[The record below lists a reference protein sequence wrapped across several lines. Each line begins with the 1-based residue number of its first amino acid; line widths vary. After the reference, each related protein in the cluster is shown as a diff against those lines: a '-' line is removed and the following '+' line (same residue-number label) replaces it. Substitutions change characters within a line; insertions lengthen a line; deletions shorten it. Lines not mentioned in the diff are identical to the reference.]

1 MFRVITLSAITAIG
15 GVLLGTATD
24 VRAQGVVASS
34 GDAIAV
40 PSGDCGS
47 NNASV
52 NDFESTAVGCNAKA
66 GNQRATAVGFGAEA
80 NVGEGVG
87 AATAVGTF
95 ADAKGQ
101 DSIAVGRDA
110 RTTGNEAIAIGGRKG
125 NDRGKPKTTAAEQG
139 ISIGSGTQTE
149 RRGVAVGTESEAAED
164 ATAIGDEARAL
175 HKGSVV
181 IGTDSTSQEN
191 LSTRENQ
198 FLMGTENHTYT
209 APGITSQDSKD
220 EQTNGPIEIVT
231 TDQDGDLATISMSQI
246 GASQQD
252 VDQNTD
258 DIADNRDDIDTNT
271 DDIADNRDDIDANT
285 DDIAENR
292 DDIGTNTAG
301 IAGNRDDIA
310 ANAAD
315 IADNRDDI
323 DTNTQGVAIAIA
335 MDGPDLAGNETF
347 AVAANWGTF
356 EGVNAFAASATG
368 VLSQDVFADGS
379 GVRLSA
385 SGGIGFSPSQDGAD
399 DSVAGRAGVQLSW

>member
-87 AATAVGTF
+87 AATAIGTF

-110 RTTGNEAIAIGGRKG
+110 RTRGNEAIAIGGRKD
-125 NDRGKPKTTAAEQG
+125 NVPNNVAKTTAAEQG
-139 ISIGSGTQTE
+139 ISIGSGTQTGI
-149 RRGVAVGTESEAAED
+149 RGVAVGTESEAFED
-164 ATAIGDEARAL
+164 ATAIGDQTRAL
-175 HKGSVV
+175 GDGSVV
-181 IGTDSTSQEN
+181 IGTNSDSDPN
-191 LSTRENQ
+191 STNRDNHVLLGMKE
-198 FLMGTENHTYT
+198 HTYT
-209 APGITSQDSKD
+209 LPGITSQESKNL
-220 EQTNGPIEIVT
+220 QSGPLEVVT
-231 TDQDGDLATISMSQI
+231 TDQDGNLASMSMSQI
-246 GASQQD
+246 ASQQQ
-252 VDQNTD
+252 VEQNTD

-335 MDGPDLAGNETF
+335 MEGPDLAGNETF
-347 AVAANWGTF
+347 ALAANWGTF

-368 VLSQDVFADGS
+368 VLSRDVFADGS

>member
-1 MFRVITLSAITAIG
+1 VLTTL
-15 GVLLGTATD
+15 
-24 VRAQGVVASS
+24 
-34 GDAIAV
+34 
-40 PSGDCGS
+40 
-47 NNASV
+47 
-52 NDFESTAVGCNAKA
+52 ESTAVGCNAKA

-80 NVGEGVG
+80 NVSESVG

-95 ADAKGQ
+95 AEAKGQ

-125 NDRGKPKTTAAEQG
+125 NPRGPAKTTAALQG
-139 ISIGSGTQTE
+139 ISIGSGTQTGV
-149 RRGVAVGTESEAAED
+149 RGVAVGTEAEAAED
-164 ATAIGDEARAL
+164 ATAIGDEARAI

-209 APGITSQDSKD
+209 APGITSDASKAVQED
-220 EQTNGPIEIVT
+220 AGSGEIEIVT
-231 TDQDGDLATISMSQI
+231 TDQQGDLATMSMSQI
-246 GASQQD
+246 ASQQQ
-252 VDQNTD
+252 VDQNT
-258 DIADNRDDIDTNT
+258 
-271 DDIADNRDDIDANT
+271 
-285 DDIAENR
+285 
-292 DDIGTNTAG
+292 
-301 IAGNRDDIA
+301 
-310 ANAAD
+310 AD
-315 IADNRDDI
+315 IADNRNDI

-335 MDGPDLAGNETF
+335 MEGPDLAGNETF
-347 AVAANWGTF
+347 ALAANWGTF

-368 VLSQDVFADGS
+368 VLSRDVFADGS